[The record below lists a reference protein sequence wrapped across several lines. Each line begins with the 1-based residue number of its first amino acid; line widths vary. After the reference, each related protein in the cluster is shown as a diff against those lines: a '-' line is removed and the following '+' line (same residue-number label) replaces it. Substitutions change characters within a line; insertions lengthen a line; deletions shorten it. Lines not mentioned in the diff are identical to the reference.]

1 MDLLVAS
8 CRSKLADSIL
18 SKLRRTFRRRMR
30 RNLDYRLALN
40 SLDTK
45 SVFASTLIFMM
56 PFAIKRAK
64 VTPPVTRSDREF
76 PSTVSSMESR
86 EVMTYEDFGRA
97 TRVLAQRICDSEFAP
112 DIVLSIARGGFFL
125 GAGLGYA
132 LGVKNAFMMS
142 IEYYTGID
150 ERLAMPIV
158 LPPVP
163 NKVDL
168 SGAVVLVA
176 DDVADSGHTLKMVMD
191 FCAGSVRDVR
201 SVVLYEKP
209 QSVIVPNYSWKK
221 TDKWINF
228 PWSVEGPVIRS
239 EALSH

>member
-1 MDLLVAS
+1 
-8 CRSKLADSIL
+8 
-18 SKLRRTFRRRMR
+18 
-30 RNLDYRLALN
+30 
-40 SLDTK
+40 
-45 SVFASTLIFMM
+45 
-56 PFAIKRAK
+56 
-64 VTPPVTRSDREF
+64 
-76 PSTVSSMESR
+76 MESR

-97 TRVLAQRICDSEFAP
+97 TRVLAQRIHDSEFAP

-142 IEYYTGID
+142 VEYYTGID

-191 FCAGSVRDVR
+191 FCADSVRDVR
-201 SVVLYEKP
+201 SAVLYAKP
-209 QSVIVPNYSWKK
+209 RSVIVPDYSWKK

-228 PWSVEGPVIRS
+228 PWSVDGPINTSNKKARTVVGEYELSSLRGSEDQFHSVHVGAAIYRDRLTGEKRS
-239 EALSH
+239 V

>member
-1 MDLLVAS
+1 VFRHAS
-8 CRSKLADSIL
+8 DSGTPW
-18 SKLRRTFRRRMR
+18 K
-30 RNLDYRLALN
+30 DC
-40 SLDTK
+40 SLHAVDH
-45 SVFASTLIFMM
+45 VFA
-56 PFAIKRAK
+56 
-64 VTPPVTRSDREF
+64 
-76 PSTVSSMESR
+76 STVSSMESR

-132 LGVKNAFMMS
+132 LGVKNAFIMS
-142 IEYYTGID
+142 VEYYTGID

-191 FCAGSVRDVR
+191 FCTGSVREVR
-201 SVVLYEKP
+201 SAVLYAKP
-209 QSVIVPNYSWKK
+209 QSVIVPDYSWKK

-228 PWSVEGPVIRS
+228 PWSVDGPVVS
-239 EALSH
+239 SGALAH